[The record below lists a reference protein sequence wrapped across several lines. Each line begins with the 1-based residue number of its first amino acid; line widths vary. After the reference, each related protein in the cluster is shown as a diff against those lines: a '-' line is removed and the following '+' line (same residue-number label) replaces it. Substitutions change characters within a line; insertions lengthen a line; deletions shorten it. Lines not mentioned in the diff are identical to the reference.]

1 LKPPSIKHYRDSLA
15 TKYKLPKR
23 NYPKN
28 CPLSG
33 KHELRLWQRNHDIL
47 HFKEYGIDG
56 TNNTTARLIG
66 LNGKIR
72 YKSMRGFKSKSS
84 LNNFLQT
91 PSFLWNKKQEVN
103 EVDLSCVS

>member
-1 LKPPSIKHYRDSLA
+1 MHPFQDGE
-15 TKYKLPKR
+15 
-23 NYPKN
+23 KN
-28 CPLSG
+28 SVFYQMRLFT
-33 KHELRLWQRNHDIL
+33 LRFWQRNHDIL

-56 TNNTTARLIG
+56 TNNTTERLIG
-66 LNGKIR
+66 LSGKIR

-91 PSFLWNKKQEVN
+91 PSFLWDKKQEVD